1 MINNVG
7 GANENEL
14 TKTKSSSSLKFDFEN
29 PFCDKLCQSDFSN
42 SRFASISP
50 EIPALITC
58 LSRTF
63 NELAGPKS
71 KLNL

>member
-1 MINNVG
+1 MWRGEREWI
-7 GANENEL
+7 NENEIIAEFGVWL
-14 TKTKSSSSLKFDFEN
+14 RK

-63 NELAGPKS
+63 NELAGPKQ
-71 KLNL
+71 N